1 MEDGTTAIFSLSQES
16 TRNWSI
22 SVNIAVHPSTLM
34 GILRFQLKAIWMGGE
49 PKAHMRRVDHWESD
63 NNLGINGFLSPQSN
77 LSESTWCQVPARLLV
92 HEFSYLPLWLEYRQ
106 IFQLPSANTG
116 ILHEHVTLKTNKCC
130 NKCARNAI
138 SFHFTAYLTH
148 AHTHTKETHVV
159 QYCIHGIR

>member
-1 MEDGTTAIFSLSQES
+1 
-16 TRNWSI
+16 
-22 SVNIAVHPSTLM
+22 
-34 GILRFQLKAIWMGGE
+34 MGGE
-49 PKAHMRRVDHWESD
+49 PKAHMRRVDHWESH